1 MHLSTI
7 LVCSLLQFVRSFL
20 KNLFLLEFHRL
31 FKLNHAVDMTN
42 LINAHCMKLS
52 QRIFINL
59 IGSSNYMA
67 YLSKFYGYLEKISVN
82 PFLRAMYYCIHR
94 GGYSRRKVTNISFFV
109 QKANIEFHGLFNK
122 LTRRFAV
129 IRFEDIVYLL
139 FCRWIYPQWN
149 SFFGFTLHKTPFS
162 HLYRFEAIV
171 FCRYRV
177 HSKIITYSYIAT

>member
-1 MHLSTI
+1 MHLSKI

-31 FKLNHAVDMTN
+31 FKLNRAVDMTN
-42 LINAHCMKLS
+42 LINAHCMKFS

-94 GGYSRRKVTNISFFV
+94 
-109 QKANIEFHGLFNK
+109 
-122 LTRRFAV
+122 
-129 IRFEDIVYLL
+129 
-139 FCRWIYPQWN
+139 
-149 SFFGFTLHKTPFS
+149 
-162 HLYRFEAIV
+162 
-171 FCRYRV
+171 
-177 HSKIITYSYIAT
+177 